1 MPPHRSGRSLI
12 CRRAPLLVATFIASR
27 FGDLAGV
34 EAEIGPTRLSRLRA
48 KSGRFAAIRAA
59 TLFLQRPT
67 QAWFPQQRIVTS
79 SEDLTSRP
87 PEAWAHIH
95 CVRCAFAHCQA
106 LQAWA
111 GATTVSPE
119 PPMPVAGPVR
129 AVTSAARGLGL
140 DPGPSDPPT
149 PGMLASRMRP
159 DR

>member
-1 MPPHRSGRSLI
+1 
-12 CRRAPLLVATFIASR
+12 LVATFIASR

-48 KSGRFAAIRAA
+48 KSGRFAAILAA

-95 CVRCAFAHCQA
+95 PLRA
-106 LQAWA
+106 LRL
-111 GATTVSPE
+111 
-119 PPMPVAGPVR
+119 R
-129 AVTSAARGLGL
+129 ALPGTASLGWR
-140 DPGPSDPPT
+140 DNRFP
-149 PGMLASRMRP
+149 
-159 DR
+159 